1 MGVRGLTT
9 YVQHDTKSTKPF
21 KLHDTDLVIDGSALQ
36 YYLYGIS
43 SQASRD
49 AKYNGDYVAYSQT
62 IMKFFHALKKC
73 KIIPYVII
81 DGGMDPSEIKLKTI
95 LERMRHRLSSLKRV
109 ASGYEEHLLPILSSR
124 VFIEVLMDM
133 KVKVIRSI
141 FEADGDVAMVGNILE
156 CPVLSNDSDF
166 YIFDLKGGYITLD
179 SMHFQ
184 QIQTCFNG
192 ENSFKCILC
201 DRFVHSYFLNPHP
214 GLKPQ
219 VLPLLSCIIGND
231 YISSETFKNICASG
245 SSEPTCRKERRKR
258 MERLLAWLAGKSLE
272 EGRRNVIQQTSRTG
286 RETATLLLDKAL
298 ELYSRAIATDPCPLN
313 HLNQNECDSNHVSLM
328 PEESQLS
335 ESIIKEH
342 IQAFHDSSLL
352 NLVTTGK
359 IFLDPQSEHFSIAS
373 SYSSARKLIIYYCSM
388 LRPTD
393 DSEMEVTV
401 YERIDANIGE
411 DSFRV
416 VTKLSDGTSIPSIT
430 SLDDLTVVESRNLVL
445 KLLDSHE
452 DITSNITSKLGELS
466 LDDDSV
472 SLVSSFV
479 IVLNYTIANSE
490 DSVTVESVIALV
502 VCLIYYEIIVTNK
515 RNKMIECVQKLTV
528 KSLFDKLTKKP
539 SKTSILDTR
548 IVHFNSQFQAVILFF
563 SRINRLLKLPIA
575 EIQVHRF
582 LNGVLFYN
590 LVSELRQKDDPFEFV
605 DRLFRVERVK
615 NIFRTIFALVSDKL
629 IRMKESGQKRNTKKV
644 MKKIRK
650 VPVKI
655 VPTNKFSLLNLE
667 DTQCWLNTK
676 N

>member
-1 MGVRGLTT
+1 MGVKGLTT

-21 KLHDTDLVIDGSALQ
+21 ELHDTDLVIDGSALQ

-49 AKYNGDYVAYSQT
+49 AKYNGDYVAYADI

-109 ASGYEEHLLPILSSR
+109 ASGFEEHLLPILSSR
-124 VFIEVLMDM
+124 VFVEVLVDM
-133 KVKVIRSI
+133 QVKVIRSI
-141 FEADGDVAMVGNILE
+141 FEADGDVAMVGNILG
-156 CPVLSNDSDF
+156 CPVVSNDSDF
-166 YIFDLKGGYITLD
+166 YIFDLKNGYIALD
-179 SMHFQ
+179 SIRFQ
-184 QIQTCFNG
+184 QIQTFSDG

-214 GLKPQ
+214 GLDPQ
-219 VLPLLSCIIGND
+219 MLPLLSCIIGND
-231 YISSETFKNICASG
+231 YIASETFKHICASG
-245 SSEPTCRKERRKR
+245 SGGSTSRKEKKKR
-258 MERLLAWLAGKSLE
+258 MERLLAWLAGRSLE
-272 EGRRNVIQQTSRTG
+272 EGKKNVIQQISRTSR
-286 RETATLLLDKAL
+286 EAAALQLDKAL
-298 ELYSRAIATDPCPLN
+298 ELYSRASESDPCPLN
-313 HLNQNECDSNHVSLM
+313 HLNRNECDSNHVSLM
-328 PEESQLS
+328 PEGSQLS
-335 ESIIKEH
+335 ESIIIEH

-352 NLVTTGK
+352 NLVTTNK
-359 IFLDPQSEHFSIAS
+359 VFLDPQSEHFSTAS

-393 DSEMEVTV
+393 ESEMEVTV
-401 YERIDANIGE
+401 YERTEANIGE

-416 VTKLSDGTSIPSIT
+416 VTKLDGTLIPSIT
-430 SLDDLTVVESRNLVL
+430 SVEGLTVVERRNLLL
-445 KLLDSHE
+445 KFLDSHE

-466 LDDDSV
+466 LDDDSI

-479 IVLNYTIANSE
+479 VVLNYTISNSE
-490 DSVTVESVIALV
+490 ESVTAESVIALV
-502 VCLIYYEIIVTNK
+502 ICLIYYEIIATNK
-515 RNKMIECVQKLTV
+515 KNKMIECVQKLTM
-528 KSLFDKLTKKP
+528 KSLFEKLTKKP

-548 IVHFNSQFQAVILFF
+548 IVHFNSQFQSVILFF
-563 SRINRLLKLPIA
+563 SRINRLLKLPFS

-582 LNGVLFYN
+582 LNGVLYYN
-590 LVSELRQKDDPFEFV
+590 LVSELRKKDDPFQFV
-605 DRLFRVERVK
+605 NRLFCVKSVE
-615 NIFRTIFALVSDKL
+615 TIFKTIFDLVSDKL

-667 DTQCWLNTK
+667 DT
-676 N
+676 